1 VGAYGT
7 QVLLVIVLILIN
19 GALSGS
25 EMALISLRES
35 QIKRLERTS
44 RGGKVLARLAKDPNR
59 FLATIQIGITLAG
72 FLASAF
78 AATSLAKP
86 LVTPLQFLDEAAEPV
101 AIVIVTIILAF
112 VSLVLGELA
121 PKRIAMQR
129 AEGWATA
136 AARPLDWMATASR
149 PAVWLLGKSTD
160 MIVRIAGVDPSAARE
175 EISAEE
181 IRELVVAQRG
191 FTAQQRDI
199 IAGAFDITERVVREI
214 LIPRNDVVTLSA
226 AMPAAEALRVLAES
240 GHSRAPVI
248 GLGGLDDVAG
258 VVHLRDL
265 LPAEGGPTAG
275 DRARPPMLLPET
287 LPVADAMRQLRHQR
301 EQFALVVDE
310 HGAIDGIITMEDLVE
325 EVVGEIYDETD
336 RDIVSVIREA
346 DDVLLVPGAFPIH
359 DLPDLGID
367 THKITGPDYTT
378 VAGLL
383 IDRLGHLPTSTGE
396 TVTLPGFTAEV
407 TQISGR
413 TIGQARIRLTGR
425 NRRPG
430 GDTQH

>member
-1 VGAYGT
+1 VGGYPT
-7 QVLLVIVLILIN
+7 QILLVLVLILVN

-25 EMALISLRES
+25 EMALISLRDS
-35 QIKRLERTS
+35 QIRRLERTS
-44 RGGKVLARLAKDPNR
+44 RGGRVLARLSKDPNR

-78 AATSLAKP
+78 AATSLAQPLIKP
-86 LVTPLQFLDEAAEPV
+86 LSFLGAAAEPV

-129 AEGWATA
+129 AEGWATV
-136 AARPLDWMATASR
+136 AARPLDWLASASR
-149 PAVWLLGKSTD
+149 PMVWLLGKSTD
-160 MIVRIAGVDPSAARE
+160 MIVRIAGVDPAAARA
-175 EISAEE
+175 EISTEE

-199 IAGAFDITERVVREI
+199 ISGAFEITERVVREI
-214 LIPRNDVVTLSA
+214 LIPRNEVTTLNGSMSA
-226 AMPAAEALRVLAES
+226 QDALRTLAES
-240 GHSRAPVI
+240 GHTRAPVI
-248 GLGGLDDVAG
+248 GPGGLDDLIG

-265 LPAEGGPTAG
+265 LSLEGGLDAASRT
-275 DRARPPMLLPET
+275 RPPLLLPET
-287 LPVADAMRQLRHQR
+287 LPVADAMRQLRTQR

-310 HGAIDGIITMEDLVE
+310 RGGIDGIITMEDLVE

-336 RDIVSVIREA
+336 RDIQAVIHES
-346 DDVLLVPGAFPIH
+346 DDAFLVPGSFPIH

-367 THKITGPDYTT
+367 IDKITGPDYTT
-378 VAGLL
+378 VAGLIL
-383 IDRLGHLPTSTGE
+383 DRIGHIPTSTGE
-396 TVTLPGFTAEV
+396 TATLPGFTAEI

-413 TIGQARIRLTGR
+413 AITQARLRLTGR
-425 NRRPG
+425 KSGAR
-430 GDTQH
+430 